1 MIVRILG
8 EGQWELA
15 DDHVNDLNGLD
26 DAIEKAVA
34 GGDEVALTEAL
45 HAMLSQVRTVG
56 TPVPD
61 EEIKDS
67 DLILPA
73 ADSSLAEVQALLSG
87 SSEGLIPG

>member
-1 MIVRILG
+1 
-8 EGQWELA
+8 
-15 DDHVNDLNGLD
+15 
-26 DAIEKAVA
+26 
-34 GGDEVALTEAL
+34 
-45 HAMLSQVRTVG
+45 MLSQVRTVG

-73 ADSSLAEVQALLSG
+73 ADSSLAEVQGLLSG